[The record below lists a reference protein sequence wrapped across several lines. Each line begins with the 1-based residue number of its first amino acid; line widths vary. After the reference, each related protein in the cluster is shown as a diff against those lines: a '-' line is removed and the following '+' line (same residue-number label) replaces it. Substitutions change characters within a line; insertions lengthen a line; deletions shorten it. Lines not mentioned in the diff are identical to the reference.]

1 MINLLFLLICI
12 LFSIQ
17 TKNAYDYLLE
27 WGKNN
32 SLVISD
38 KLRMKFISENDKR
51 YYADDDIPKDTLLM
65 SIPPKIMLN
74 VKNALE
80 LLNSKKINK
89 FYTEYKQNSIDI
101 SLGFLTSTGDQVF
114 LSYLIYLVN
123 YRQKHYK
130 KNKFYQFFHYLF
142 DIFETNLDSFPI
154 FYKEEQLDLLKGSN
168 ALMELTLMK
177 ELYKDEVEKFE
188 KDYNQ
193 KEIDFDE
200 YLRYRSL
207 VITKSLNVS
216 QVSVIPFMDLFASDP
231 IDYNVDFG
239 VNATTDNIDIFT
251 TRKVRRDD
259 ILYIRSGYFSNNKRF
274 VLYGETFEKLK
285 NYVDNF
291 NVPMVSFKFLKSS
304 YLNEKDFDFENTI
317 DLSKKKFYKYALEA
331 YKKVSLLKKGDGSD
345 LSAYKLFL
353 KNLKMV
359 RDNYAPITTSDIHK
373 QFVNQKDIDN
383 VRRVLDFE
391 KKFLDG
397 KIKELKKV
405 INKMENTKKN
415 NDL

>member
-74 VKNALE
+74 LDNALE

-89 FYTEYKQNSIDI
+89 LYDEYKKNSIDI
-101 SLGFLTSTGDQVF
+101 SLGFLTSTGDQTF
-114 LSYLIYLVN
+114 LTYLIYLVN
-123 YRQKHYK
+123 HRQKYYK
-130 KNKFYQFFHYLF
+130 KNKFYQFFHYMF

-154 FYKEEQLDLLKGSN
+154 FYKDEQLDLLQGSN
-168 ALMELTLMK
+168 ALMQLTLMK

-207 VITKSLNVS
+207 IITKSLNVS
-216 QVSVIPFMDLFASDP
+216 QVSIIPFMDLFASDP

-239 VNATTDNIDIFT
+239 VNYTTGNIDIFT
-251 TRKVRRDD
+251 TKKVRRDD
-259 ILYIRSGYFSNNKRF
+259 VLYIRSGYFSNTKRF
-274 VLYGETFEKLK
+274 VLYGETFDKLQ

-291 NVPMVSFKFLKSS
+291 HVPMVSFKLLKN
-304 YLNEKDFDFENTI
+304 YHLNEKDFDFENTI
-317 DLSKKKFYKYALEA
+317 DLSRKKFYKYALKA
-331 YKKVSLLKKGDGSD
+331 YKKVSLLKKEDGSD

-359 RDNYAPITTSDIHK
+359 RDSYAPITTSDIHK
-373 QFVNQKDIDN
+373 QFVNIKDIDN

-391 KKFLDG
+391 KKFLDD

-405 INKMENTKKN
+405 INKMENSKKN

>member
-32 SLVISD
+32 SLMISD

-65 SIPPKIMLN
+65 SIPQKIMLN
-74 VKNALE
+74 LDNALE

-89 FYTEYKQNSIDI
+89 LYDEYKKNSIDI
-101 SLGFLTSTGDQVF
+101 SLGFLTSTGDQTF
-114 LSYLIYLVN
+114 LTYLIYLVN
-123 YRQKHYK
+123 HRQKYYK
-130 KNKFYQFFHYLF
+130 KNKFYQFFHYMF
-142 DIFETNLDSFPI
+142 DVFETNLDSFPI
-154 FYKEEQLDLLKGSN
+154 FYKDEQLDLLQGSN
-168 ALMELTLMK
+168 ALMQLTLMK

-207 VITKSLNVS
+207 IITKSLNVS
-216 QVSVIPFMDLFASDP
+216 QVSIIPFMDLFASDP

-239 VNATTDNIDIFT
+239 VNYTTGNIDIFT
-251 TRKVRRDD
+251 TKKVRRDD
-259 ILYIRSGYFSNNKRF
+259 VLYIRSGYFSNTKRF
-274 VLYGETFEKLK
+274 VLYGETFDKLQ
-285 NYVDNF
+285 NHVDNF
-291 NVPMVSFKFLKSS
+291 HVPMVSFKLLKN
-304 YLNEKDFDFENTI
+304 YHLNEKDFDFENTI
-317 DLSKKKFYKYALEA
+317 DLSRKKFYKYALKA
-331 YKKVSLLKKGDGSD
+331 YKKVSLLKKEDGSD

-359 RDNYAPITTSDIHK
+359 RDSYAPITTSDIHK
-373 QFVNQKDIDN
+373 QFVNQKDVDN

-391 KKFLDG
+391 KKFLDD

-405 INKMENTKKN
+405 INKMENSKKN
-415 NDL
+415 KDL

>member
-32 SLVISD
+32 SLMISD

-65 SIPPKIMLN
+65 SIPQKIMLN
-74 VKNALE
+74 LDNALE

-89 FYTEYKQNSIDI
+89 LYTEYKKYSIDI
-101 SLGFLTSTGDQVF
+101 SLGFLTSTGDQTF
-114 LSYLIYLVN
+114 LTYLIYLVN
-123 YRQKHYK
+123 HRQKYYK

-154 FYKEEQLDLLKGSN
+154 FYKDEQLDLLKGSN
-168 ALMELTLMK
+168 ALMQLTLMK

-207 VITKSLNVS
+207 IITKSLNVS
-216 QVSVIPFMDLFASDP
+216 QVSIIPFMDLFASDP

-239 VNATTDNIDIFT
+239 VNYTTGNIDIFT
-251 TRKVRRDD
+251 TKKVRRDD
-259 ILYIRSGYFSNNKRF
+259 ILYIRSGYFSNIKRF
-274 VLYGETFEKLK
+274 VLYGETFEKLQ

-291 NVPMVSFKFLKSS
+291 HVPMVSFKMLKN
-304 YLNEKDFDFENTI
+304 YHLNEKDFDFENTI
-317 DLSKKKFYKYALEA
+317 DLSRKKFYKYALEA
-331 YKKVSLLKKGDGSD
+331 YKKVSLLKKDDGSD

-373 QFVNQKDIDN
+373 QFVNKKDIDN

-391 KKFLDG
+391 KKFLDD

-405 INKMENTKKN
+405 INKMENSKKN
-415 NDL
+415 NYL

>member
-74 VKNALE
+74 LDNALE

-89 FYTEYKQNSIDI
+89 LYDEYKKNSIDI
-101 SLGFLTSTGDQVF
+101 SLGFLTSTGDQTF
-114 LSYLIYLVN
+114 LTYLIYLVN
-123 YRQKHYK
+123 HRQKYYK
-130 KNKFYQFFHYLF
+130 KNKFYQFFHYMF

-154 FYKEEQLDLLKGSN
+154 FYKDEQLDLLQGSN
-168 ALMELTLMK
+168 ALMQLTLMK

-207 VITKSLNVS
+207 IITKSLNVS
-216 QVSVIPFMDLFASDP
+216 QVSIIPFMDLFASDP

-239 VNATTDNIDIFT
+239 VNYTTGNIDIFT
-251 TRKVRRDD
+251 TKKVRRDD
-259 ILYIRSGYFSNNKRF
+259 VLYIRSGYFSNTKRF
-274 VLYGETFEKLK
+274 VLYGETFDKLQ
-285 NYVDNF
+285 NHVDNF
-291 NVPMVSFKFLKSS
+291 HVPMVSFKLLKN
-304 YLNEKDFDFENTI
+304 YHLNEKDFDFENTI
-317 DLSKKKFYKYALEA
+317 DLSRKKFYKYALKA
-331 YKKVSLLKKGDGSD
+331 YKKVSLLKKEDGSD

-359 RDNYAPITTSDIHK
+359 RDSYAPITTSDIHK
-373 QFVNQKDIDN
+373 QFVNIKDIDN

-391 KKFLDG
+391 KKFLDD

-405 INKMENTKKN
+405 INKMENSKKN